1 MATPAPKTYRELYS
15 TFEDRLCIPVLDPY
29 GGDSNSS
36 QAALN
41 AGLTNSAYD
50 EVAQV
55 VVLLQDGKIR
65 TLHRITMFTPPF
77 GTHTDWDGRVFG
89 FCDDVGAGGAITL
102 VEAPTNLFRVAA
114 AANLPTQDTMAAA
127 LQALDPAEEYLQ
139 PIADGS
145 PDSEAV
151 ITRYS
156 AIAPFNYTGMILE
169 HQGLPVRQFYDIVAP
184 IIIASGDG
192 PDCHIF
198 LTFLRSCLTRGD
210 GAVAPLP
217 SGVGQITI
225 PFPDESLKKFTW
237 NILKQDLPALAA
249 GSHAGGADIAQQA
262 LDLGGQVAQALTN
275 AQVTR
280 QTALDRSSA
289 PDLLSETHPH
299 GCDAVMNL
307 TQSPTET
314 DLPMFWQMLA
324 TVKKNEISSLL
335 TGCMDERCTQLGS
348 TGVSVQATVAVV
360 SDLSHFKF
368 TSMRPE
374 NLEESV
380 FSIFKHVSGTSTAA
394 RKHADQIRIFNMTQS
409 GNAAPSWDTLETVFK
424 SDHFYARTGLEALT
438 HRKGYS
444 TFLDVILGQHHPLSQ
459 AFRIYVSNFERIL
472 PDLESYLRDMMAHG
486 PTHDFVYILGRI
498 MMSEHIKIVSYINS
512 VCTRRGLP
520 LPPPPDFHEIITLI
534 QMRTFVHQLP
544 HLPVRSPQGGGPPV
558 TPLPPAPPPTAP
570 RTPNPRTPNPRTPAT
585 QTQRVTNL
593 NMNPALADRF
603 QRHGRAVPQLVP
615 LGGATP
621 YADGHT
627 TGRPNQ
633 LCLNFCLNGSC
644 NSTCGRSSSH
654 RELSETETAVVA
666 RFLTT
671 AGVPA

>member
-1 MATPAPKTYRELYS
+1 MAAPAPKTYRELYS
-15 TFEDRLCIPVLDPY
+15 TFDNRLCIPALDPY
-29 GGDSNSS
+29 GGETTAT
-36 QAALN
+36 QVMLN
-41 AGLTNSAYD
+41 AGLTGTAYD

-55 VVLLQDGKIR
+55 VVLLQGGKIR
-65 TLHRITMFTPPF
+65 TLHRTTMFTPPF
-77 GTHTDWDGRVFG
+77 GTPTAWDGRAFS

-102 VEAPTNLFRVAA
+102 VNTPTDLFRVAA
-114 AANLPTQDTMAAA
+114 ATNLPTQDTMSAA

-139 PIADGS
+139 PIADGTA
-145 PDSEAV
+145 DSEAV

-156 AIAPFNYTGMILE
+156 ALAPFNYTGLILE
-169 HQGLPVRQFYDIVAP
+169 HQGLPVRQFYNIVAP
-184 IIIASGDG
+184 IIITSGDG

-198 LTFLRSCLTRGD
+198 LTFLRSCLTRAD
-210 GAVAPLP
+210 GGADPLP
-217 SGVGQITI
+217 SGVSQITI
-225 PFPDESLKKFTW
+225 PFSDEILKKFTW
-237 NILKQDLPALAA
+237 NILKQDLPALTA
-249 GSHAGGADIAQQA
+249 GSPAGGTDIAQQA
-262 LDLGGQVAQALTN
+262 LDLGGQVAQVLTN

-280 QTALDRSSA
+280 QAALDRASA
-289 PDLLSETHPH
+289 PKLLSEAHPH

-314 DLPMFWQMLA
+314 DLPVFWQMLA

-335 TGCMDERCTQLGS
+335 TGCMDERGTEAGA
-348 TGVSVQATVAVV
+348 TGVAVQATVAVV
-360 SDLSHFKF
+360 TDLSQFKF

-374 NLEESV
+374 NLVESV

-409 GNAAPSWDTLETVFK
+409 GNAAPSWDTLETVFQ
-424 SDHFYARTGLEALT
+424 SDQFFARTGLEALT

-459 AFRIYVSNFERIL
+459 AFRVYVSNFERIL

-512 VCTRRGLP
+512 VCTRRGQP
-520 LPPPPDFHEIITLI
+520 LPPPPDFHEIINLI
-534 QMRTFVHQLP
+534 QMRTFVQQLP
-544 HLPVRSPQGGGPPV
+544 HLPVRSPLGGGPPV

-570 RTPNPRTPNPRTPAT
+570 RTPTPRAPAN
-585 QTQRVTNL
+585 QPQRVTNL
-593 NMNPALADRF
+593 SLNPALTDRF

-621 YADGHT
+621 YADGHA
-627 TGRPNQ
+627 TGRGNQ

-644 NSTCGRSSSH
+644 NTTCGRSSSH